1 MGDQFVAHDGD
12 KSWEASNNTYTEP
25 RLLVRVC
32 EALDLDKVGMG
43 SQRQPQ
49 REDGTQRHAGD
60 VQGGLT

>member
-1 MGDQFVAHDGD
+1 
-12 KSWEASNNTYTEP
+12 
-25 RLLVRVC
+25 
-32 EALDLDKVGMG
+32 MG